1 MNANAVIVVALAMV
15 FATIVLATQGVYF
28 YTRGKKDEVED
39 KIRHRLGFDP
49 NAEDEEL
56 LASLLRD
63 QAADGMLE
71 RLGKQGEDI
80 QATIRQ
86 AGMDLT
92 VSMLVGYMGVAT
104 LTGATLGFIA
114 LGPKGLPPGL
124 LAGVIPLWWIR
135 RRAAA
140 RAKALLD
147 QMPDALEMM
156 GRAMQAGA
164 GLVDC
169 FRLVQDEMGDPV
181 STEFGRISDEVR
193 FGKDWREALEQLLIR
208 NPSLFELRLL
218 VSSLLL
224 QRETG
229 GNMIETV
236 TRISKLIRQR
246 SSFDG
251 KVKAM
256 TAEARTSGLVLAL
269 MPIGVL
275 VMIVLANAPYL
286 EPLVDTAIG
295 QMVIVYAVSSYA
307 IGIFIM
313 QTASKVEA

>member
-1 MNANAVIVVALAMV
+1 MNANAVIVIALVMV
-15 FATIVLATQGVYF
+15 FATVVLSVQGVYF
-28 YTRGKKDEVED
+28 YTRGKKDEVEE

-49 NAEDEEL
+49 NQTDEEM
-56 LASLLRD
+56 LASLLRE

-71 RLGKQGEDI
+71 RLGKQGEEM

-86 AGMDLT
+86 AGMDIT
-92 VSMLVGYMGVAT
+92 VSTLVGYMAFASLLATTLAFVAV
-104 LTGATLGFIA
+104 
-114 LGPKGLPPGL
+114 GPKAMPPAL
-124 LAGVIPLWWIR
+124 LLGYVPLAWVR

-140 RAKALLD
+140 RAKALLE

-169 FRLVQDEMGDPV
+169 FRLVQDEMSDPV
-181 STEFGRISDEVR
+181 ATEFGRISDEVR
-193 FGKDWREALEQLLIR
+193 FGKDWREALEQLLVR

-236 TRISKLIRQR
+236 NRISKLIRQR
-246 SSFDG
+246 AAFDG

-275 VMIVLANAPYL
+275 ILIVMANAPYL
-286 EPLVDTAIG
+286 TPLVDTAVG
-295 QMVIVYAVSSYA
+295 QMVIVYAISSYA

-313 QTASKVEA
+313 QASSKVEA